1 MNARTDNL
9 HPATPV
15 PPFRLMQD
23 DLGLNGEDAPLIRFA
38 DRNGVVWDTK
48 DIEQV
53 LYHID
58 HFVGR
63 GRISLLAGAA
73 LHYGLDGYAL
83 MGREPADTQKRR
95 YDHG

>member
-1 MNARTDNL
+1 MNARADNKR
-9 HPATPV
+9 PAGPT

-23 DLGLNGEDAPLIRFA
+23 DLGLGNESAPRIQFA
-38 DRNGVVWDTK
+38 DRNGVVWQTEDV
-48 DIEQV
+48 EQV

-73 LHYGLDGYAL
+73 LHYGLDIYAL
-83 MGREPADTQKRR
+83 MGVEPGDAHREAR
-95 YDHG
+95 DHG